1 MNKENYL
8 QSINKYPSA
17 WTGHSNLA
25 IHLVNTLNPSIIVD
39 LGVDYGFSTFC
50 FAYPQIGKIYGVDW
64 FQGDIHAG
72 HRNTYPIVME
82 QYDELKSIYG
92 ISNIEFIKSDF
103 NDLAKSWNVKID
115 LLHIDGLH
123 TYEAVKLDF
132 ETWSKFTTEDAV
144 ILFHDVE
151 SFPDTVG
158 KFFNELDGY
167 KLINTGSAGLG
178 IYTKNSN
185 IFENIK
191 SFVCA

>member
-1 MNKENYL
+1 M
-8 QSINKYPSA
+8 
-17 WTGHSNLA
+17 A

-64 FQGDIHAG
+64 FQGDIHTG

-82 QYDELKSIYG
+82 QYNELKSIYG

-103 NDLAKSWNVKID
+103 NDLAKNWNQTIN

-132 ETWSKFTTEDAV
+132 ETWSRFTTEDSV

-158 KFFNELDGY
+158 KFFNELGGY

-178 IYTKNSN
+178 VYTKNSN

-191 SFVCA
+191 SYVHK

>member
-8 QSINKYPSA
+8 QNIHKYPSA

-25 IHLVNTLNPSIIVD
+25 IHLVNALNPSIIVD

-103 NDLAKSWNVKID
+103 NDLAKSWNLKID

-132 ETWSKFTTEDAV
+132 ETWSKFTTKDSV

-167 KLINTGSAGLG
+167 KLINSGSAGLG
-178 IYTKNSN
+178 VYTKNSN

-191 SFVCA
+191 SFVFG